1 MEQREFVVRA
11 QAGDH
16 EAFTVLVT
24 GRIEQLFVTAR
35 LILRSQDAAE
45 DAVQDA
51 LVRAWVGLRGLRDP
65 ARFDA
70 WLHRLLVNACYR
82 AARRERGRRL
92 VELKVLRTDGPPVPD
107 GQRQLAA
114 RDQLE
119 RGFARLPPAQ
129 RAVLVLHH
137 YLGLPDAEAAE
148 VLGIP
153 LGTMKSR
160 LSRATAAPTTTQ
172 APNATSPT
180 STAPTCPGATCAL

>member
-1 MEQREFVVRA
+1 LEQREIVVQA

-16 EAFTVLVT
+16 EAFTILVT
-24 GRIEQLFVTAR
+24 DRIDRLYVTAR

-45 DAVQDA
+45 DAVQEA

-65 ARFDA
+65 SRFEA

-82 AARRERGRRL
+82 AARRERGRRT
-92 VELKVLRTDGPPVPD
+92 VELQVLPIDGQAVPD

-119 RGFARLPPAQ
+119 RGFRRLPPAQ

-137 YLGLPDAEAAE
+137 YLGLRDAEVAE
-148 VLGIP
+148 ILGIP

-160 LSRATAAPTTTQ
+160 LNRATAALR
-172 APNATSPT
+172 ASLDAEDR
-180 STAPTCPGATCAL
+180 ALVAAEGRLA